1 MPHDPTPRRTE
12 VPDFPRDR
20 RNQVTGVDLGVGV
33 SSESSR
39 RGVGTMPGGTTM
51 RPDHVKAA
59 NRRLLSTEE
68 VAEALCV
75 TTKTVRRW
83 IARGELPAMK
93 LHRQWRVRVGDLD
106 LLLTGDRDVA

>member
-1 MPHDPTPRRTE
+1 
-12 VPDFPRDR
+12 
-20 RNQVTGVDLGVGV
+20 
-33 SSESSR
+33 
-39 RGVGTMPGGTTM
+39 M

-83 IARGELPAMK
+83 IARGELPAVK
-93 LHRQWRVRVGDLD
+93 LHRQWRVRVADLEAVLID
-106 LLLTGDRDVA
+106 DTDAA

>member
-1 MPHDPTPRRTE
+1 
-12 VPDFPRDR
+12 
-20 RNQVTGVDLGVGV
+20 
-33 SSESSR
+33 
-39 RGVGTMPGGTTM
+39 M

-83 IARGELPAMK
+83 IARGELPAVK
-93 LHRQWRVRVGDLD
+93 LHRQWRVRITDLEAVLID
-106 LLLTGDRDVA
+106 DTDAA

>member
-1 MPHDPTPRRTE
+1 MPHNPTPLRAAVADFR
-12 VPDFPRDR
+12 PDHGNR
-20 RNQVTGVDLGVGV
+20 VTDADSGVGV
-33 SSESSR
+33 SSESPR

-83 IARGELPAMK
+83 IAHGELPAVK
-93 LHRQWRVRVGDLD
+93 LHRQWRVRVTDLD
-106 LLLTGDRDVA
+106 HLLHGDSDAA

>member
-1 MPHDPTPRRTE
+1 MPHDPTPRRAQ
-12 VPDFPRDR
+12 VSDFRPDRG
-20 RNQVTGVDLGVGV
+20 NSVTDADSGVGV

-75 TTKTVRRW
+75 TSKTVRRW
-83 IARGELPAMK
+83 IARGELPAVK
-93 LHRQWRVRVGDLD
+93 LHRQWRVRIADLEAVLVD
-106 LLLTGDRDVA
+106 DTDAA

>member
-1 MPHDPTPRRTE
+1 MPHNPTPQRTG
-12 VPDFPRDR
+12 VADFRPERG
-20 RNQVTGVDLGVGV
+20 NQVTDADSGVGV

-39 RGVGTMPGGTTM
+39 RGVGAMPGGTTM

-59 NRRLLSTEE
+59 SRRLLSTEE

-83 IARGELPAMK
+83 IARGELPAVK
-93 LHRQWRVRVGDLD
+93 LHRQWRIRVTDLD
-106 LLLTGDRDVA
+106 LLLVGDRDAA

>member
-1 MPHDPTPRRTE
+1 MPHDPTPQRVEVADFRR
-12 VPDFPRDR
+12 DGG
-20 RNQVTGVDLGVGV
+20 NQVTGPDPGVGV

-68 VAEALCV
+68 VAEALCI
-75 TTKTVRRW
+75 TPTTVRRW
-83 IARGELPAMK
+83 IARGELPAVK
-93 LHRQWRVRVGDLD
+93 LHRQWRIRVTDLD
-106 LLLTGDRDVA
+106 RILVSDGDAA

>member
-1 MPHDPTPRRTE
+1 MPHDPTPRWTG
-12 VPDFPRDR
+12 VADFRPEQG
-20 RNQVTGVDLGVGV
+20 NQVTDADSGVGV
-33 SSESSR
+33 SNESSR
-39 RGVGTMPGGTTM
+39 EGVGAMPGGTTM

-83 IARGELPAMK
+83 IARGELPAVK
-93 LHRQWRVRVGDLD
+93 LHRQWRVRVADLD
-106 LLLTGDRDVA
+106 ALLVGDSDAA